1 MCQGIKPLNIVT
13 NEMSDLVVLHK
24 VVGRKK
30 MNNSFCYDNI
40 KMTLDRICLKIRIFW
55 NVMMSL
61 WIFVYVEL
69 FYTEFIIEV

>member
-13 NEMSDLVVLHK
+13 NEMSDLFVLYK

-40 KMTLDRICLKIRIFW
+40 KMTLDSICLKIRIFW

-69 FYTEFIIEV
+69 FYTEFRIEV